1 MEGRH
6 LIVQM
11 VVGGMTQYLT
21 KVQGMPPEIEKRLER
36 RVRKFLWRN
45 KNKININK
53 ETIYAPI
60 SSGGRNLLD
69 IPVRNEAIMVTWIRS
84 YLNFSPSRPLWAHAT
99 DTIIAHHTPRSEES
113 VSLEQ
118 RTNIFLQS
126 WKTHTNKLPEDL
138 KGLVKTTQ
146 KYNVSLD
153 GLAIS
158 PQIQQ
163 DMPIWYHIKSKASR
177 RLFNSGTQVKCL
189 KNRHRVRS
197 VGDAERLAEHLH
209 EERHS
214 RRGRCGCVNCHHARV
229 EVGCAS
235 HISAS

>member
-1 MEGRH
+1 MDGQEIEEEIKVAKDGEAIRTLGAWVGNGVKQAGVWTQTLDKIEDSLDRWELGCPTMEGRR

-11 VVGGMTQYLT
+11 VVGGMSQYLT
-21 KVQGMPPEIEKRLER
+21 KVQGMLPEIEKRLER
-36 RVRKFLWRN
+36 QVRKFLWGN

-60 SSGGRNLLD
+60 SSGRQNLLD

-84 YLNFSPSRPLWAHAT
+84 YLNFSPSHPLWAHAT

-118 RTNIFLQS
+118 RMNIFLQS

-138 KGLVKTTQ
+138 KGLVKTAQ

-158 PQIQQ
+158 PQIQR

-177 RLFNSGTQVKCL
+177 RLF
-189 KNRHRVRS
+189 
-197 VGDAERLAEHLH
+197 
-209 EERHS
+209 
-214 RRGRCGCVNCHHARV
+214 
-229 EVGCAS
+229 
-235 HISAS
+235 